1 MDVQAIF
8 GIRAVRL
15 QKRIEV
21 IVRLEAWDKAD
32 AIDRTGLD
40 ETTTSVLDVPIP
52 TAVIP
57 LNPGKNITVV
67 AEVVAMTHLLRFSG
81 INSAEAFNE
90 RLIGR
95 MRTAANVRQYLA
107 EDDE

>member
-1 MDVQAIF
+1 VQAIF
-8 GIRAVRL
+8 GIRSVRL

-21 IVRLEAWDKAD
+21 VVKLEAWDKAD
-32 AIDRTGLD
+32 TLDRTGLD
-40 ETTTSVLDVPIP
+40 NATTTILDVPIP

-81 INSAEAFNE
+81 VNTAEAFNE